1 MRIRL
6 RERDQQSR
14 RWHTLLDQHVS
25 PTSCT
30 RVVPLAL
37 GESSELILF
46 LHPDRADRGIDFDA
60 RLLVGN
66 VPVAST
72 LEKDR
77 PDFTLRLASDGD
89 DAAEYYVCSGRM
101 LRDWVGET
109 ELRVEVLDRAA
120 APPEPPAPDED
131 LADDYGPPPA
141 VEPPREHWTAVLSAD
156 LRIAAGKIEQEAFEA
171 LCAEIA
177 DYSAGMLLDV
187 FGKTFV
193 NLELERRPGE
203 NAPILVLQRV
213 RQVLDQMA
221 ASLRDIARRPAYRL
235 KSRRVREPALAELAV
250 SDVTLEETCL
260 DPTLAVP
267 LLGGGVHFRE
277 HVREVASPSY
287 DLPENRLIAGFLHF
301 LALQVRDLRRRMEHE
316 IGMREA
322 RREYRHRRAAGGA
335 KTGWESEDQPRNE
348 ELKSLLAIVAS
359 MGRELAELLGSP
371 FLPHA
376 PPLRNVPAS
385 TPLVR
390 YHKAY
395 SSAFKSIVSHF
406 QAFRVQVDDK
416 HLVMRARSLP
426 VLYEWWC
433 LLEVLRV
440 LRGCLPFRAAEELG
454 ADSPFRRLAE
464 ERDRFVV
471 EFEADQAVDFEDAE
485 GRLVRV
491 RYVPSYRGA
500 ARAGVPATAGRAA
513 YGFLG
518 EGRERTPDIAV
529 EVFPAGAAPDQPPDV
544 ILVLDAKYSSEPH
557 GVKLDEVYRKYG
569 KIGVFQTGRVLS
581 RQVWALT
588 PMSAAGRAAPSAP
601 EWASFCT
608 VDNVGFWSDEFD
620 MTSSVAGVVQAKPKM
635 PSGRPPLDALLR
647 LLLRRA
653 GVVLQG

>member
-1 MRIRL
+1 MKIRL
-6 RERDQQSR
+6 RERDLQTR
-14 RWHTLLDQHVS
+14 RWQTVLDQRVHL
-25 PTSCT
+25 TSCT
-30 RVVPLAL
+30 RVIPLAL
-37 GESSELILF
+37 NESSELSLF
-46 LHPDRADRGIDFDA
+46 LFPERGDAVDFDA
-60 RLLVGN
+60 RILIGN
-66 VPVAST
+66 FPVAST

-77 PDFTLRLASDGD
+77 PDFPIRLASEGD
-89 DAAEYYVCSGRM
+89 DGTEYYVCSGRL

-109 ELRVEVLDRAA
+109 ELHVEVLDRSQSGH
-120 APPEPPAPDED
+120 APQPEPEPEPEDEFSGTMPAE
-131 LADDYGPPPA
+131 
-141 VEPPREHWTAVLSAD
+141 VHREHWVAILSAD
-156 LRIAAGKIEQEAFEA
+156 LRISAGKLEQEAFEV

-187 FGKTFV
+187 FGKTFI

-213 RQVLDQMA
+213 RHVINQMGE
-221 ASLRDIARRPAYRL
+221 SLRAIARRPAYRL
-235 KSRRVREPALAELAV
+235 KSRRVREPALAEMAV
-250 SDVTLEETCL
+250 SDLTLEETCL

-267 LLGGGVHFRE
+267 LQNGSVHFLE

-287 DLPENRLIAGFLHF
+287 DLPENRMIAGFLHF
-301 LALQVRDLRRRMEHE
+301 LSLQVRDLRRRMEHE
-316 IGMREA
+316 IEMREA
-322 RREYRHRRAAGGA
+322 RREYRHRRSGVGT
-335 KTGWESEDQPRNE
+335 KTWWESEDLPRIE
-348 ELKSLLAIVAS
+348 EMRSLLSIVS
-359 MGRELAELLGSP
+359 TMGRDLADLLASP
-371 FLPHA
+371 FLPPT
-376 PPLRNVPAS
+376 PPLRNVPPS

-395 SSAFKSIVSHF
+395 SSAFKTIVAHF

-433 LLEVLRV
+433 LLEVMRI
-440 LRGCLPFRAAEELG
+440 LRGCLPFSAGEDLG
-454 ADSPFRRLAE
+454 PGSPFRRLAE

-471 EFEADQAVDFEDAE
+471 EFEPDQAVDFEDPE

-491 RYVPSYRGA
+491 RYVPSYRNVVGA
-500 ARAGVPATAGRAA
+500 RGSA

-518 EGRERTPDIAV
+518 EERERTPDIAV
-529 EVFPAGAAPDQPPDV
+529 EVFPSVEAVNEPPELIIV
-544 ILVLDAKYSSEPH
+544 FDAKYSSESH
-557 GVKLDEVYRKYG
+557 GVKLDEVSRKYG

-588 PMSAAGRAAPSAP
+588 PMPAASSSVRAALNAP

-608 VDNVGFWSDEFD
+608 VDNLGIWSDDFD
-620 MTSSVAGVVQAKPKM
+620 MTSAVAGVVQAKPKM
-635 PSGRPPLDALLR
+635 PAGRPPLDTLLR